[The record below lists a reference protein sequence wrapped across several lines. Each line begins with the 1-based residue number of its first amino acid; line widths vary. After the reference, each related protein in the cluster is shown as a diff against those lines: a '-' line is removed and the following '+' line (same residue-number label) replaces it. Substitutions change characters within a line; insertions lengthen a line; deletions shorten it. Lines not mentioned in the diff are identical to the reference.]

1 MSNEQ
6 DKVIKPKMLRSI
18 QVIVMLVTAFLLGA
32 HVVKWD
38 AIQVDTV
45 TLALLGLL
53 LLIPFAEFIRKIKL
67 GDFEAEIGKDE
78 IAKIQAK
85 AAAELPSPSTEE
97 LVISEEE
104 IRDLLATDP
113 RLALAKI
120 RIELEEALKRL
131 YLASVDPQPD
141 LRRLSLGRLVD
152 SLVQRE
158 VLKGSVA
165 SALRDVVNIANRAI
179 HGERVEPGAAED
191 LALLGTRLVN
201 ELNQTYLEHI
211 LKPVEKTIISTE
223 EVDQYRNAKFKVT
236 TIVPLVDNPVKNTY
250 VLDQDALD
258 SFIEGYQEYAEFII
272 SIERI

>member
-53 LLIPFAEFIRKIKL
+53 LLIPFADFIRKIKL
-67 GDFEAEIGKDE
+67 GEFEAEIGKEE

-85 AAAELPSPSTEE
+85 AAAELPPSAKEE
-97 LVISEEE
+97 FVISEKE
-104 IRDLLATDP
+104 IRDLLSTDP

-131 YLASVDPQPD
+131 YLASVDSQPD
-141 LRRLSLGRLVD
+141 LRLLSLGRLVD
-152 SLVQRE
+152 GLVQRE
-158 VLKGSVA
+158 VLRGSVA
-165 SALRDVVNIANRAI
+165 SALRDVISLANRAI
-179 HGERVEPGAAED
+179 HGERVEPAAAED

-201 ELNQTYLEHI
+201 ELKQTYLEHI
-211 LKPVEKTIISTE
+211 LKPVERAVITTE
-223 EVDQYRNAKFKVT
+223 KVDQYRSAKFKVT
-236 TIVPLVDNPVKNTY
+236 TIVPLVDNPTRNTY
-250 VLDQDALD
+250 VLDQDALE

-272 SIERI
+272 AIEKI

>member
-6 DKVIKPKMLRSI
+6 DKLIKPKMLRSI

-45 TLALLGLL
+45 TLTLLGLL
-53 LLIPFAEFIRKIKL
+53 LLIPFADLIRKIKL
-67 GDFEAEIGKDE
+67 GEFEAEIGKEE

-85 AAAELPSPSTEE
+85 AAAELPSSTKEE
-97 LVISEEE
+97 FAISEEE
-104 IRDLLATDP
+104 IRDLLSTDP

-131 YLASVDPQPD
+131 YLASVDSQSD

-152 SLVQRE
+152 GLVQRE
-158 VLKGSVA
+158 VLRGSVA
-165 SALRDVVNIANRAI
+165 SALRDVISLANRAI
-179 HGERVEPGAAED
+179 HGERVEPAAAED

-201 ELNQTYLEHI
+201 ELKQTYLEYI
-211 LKPVEKTIISTE
+211 LKPVETAVITTE
-223 EVDQYRNAKFKVT
+223 EVDQYRSAKFKVT
-236 TIVPLVDNPVKNTY
+236 TIVPLVDNPTKNTY
-250 VLDQDALD
+250 VLDQDALEL
-258 SFIEGYQEYAEFII
+258 FIESYQEYAEFII
-272 SIERI
+272 AIEKI